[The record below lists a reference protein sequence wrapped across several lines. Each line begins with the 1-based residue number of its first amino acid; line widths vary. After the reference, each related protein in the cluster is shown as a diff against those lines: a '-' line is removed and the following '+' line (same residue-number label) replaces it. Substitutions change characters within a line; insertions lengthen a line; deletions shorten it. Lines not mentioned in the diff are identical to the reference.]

1 MKIEE
6 LIRKTEGV
14 QTMSSIMALLKVNK
28 KKATYLV
35 YRLRKQGYVKTKRL
49 KEGIRVYDIAFEN
62 KLKGFSYYEMIN
74 KISPIKISAPS
85 IYRVYGK
92 QPTYE
97 EVLIFAIKTKSL
109 RTILA
114 ALVLF
119 KKIDNWTE
127 LYHLGKINHIE
138 RQIGALY
145 DLTRKIVRTRR
156 MSKQFR
162 NNALPKRKY
171 PYAFLVDGIK
181 SKDFKKIEK
190 QWRIHIPFNKT
201 DLRVYR

>member
-6 LIRKTEGV
+6 LVRKTEGV
-14 QTMSSIMALLKVNK
+14 QTINSIMALLKVNK

-49 KEGIRVYDIAFEN
+49 KEGARVYDVAFEN
-62 KLKGFSYYEMIN
+62 KLKGFSYYDIIN
-74 KISPIKISAPS
+74 NLSPIKIAPPS

-92 QPTYE
+92 QPAYE
-97 EVLIFAIKTKSL
+97 EVLIFAIRTKSL

-114 ALVLF
+114 SLALF
-119 KKIDNWTE
+119 GRIADWTE
-127 LYHLGKINHIE
+127 LYHLGKINHLE

-145 DLTRKIVRTRR
+145 DLARKIIRTRR

-162 NNALPKRKY
+162 NNALPKHA
-171 PYAFLVDGIK
+171 YAYSFLVDGIK

-190 QWRIHIPFNKT
+190 QWRIYIPFNKN
-201 DLRVYR
+201 DLRVYK